1 MMKIVFALVALLVVA
16 QAQTLF
22 SENQYRSEF
31 SNFVSKHEKTYTVED
46 LLARFETFKANLDF
60 ITQHNADSTQT
71 HTVAVNK
78 FADLTNEEYRTTYLG
93 LKIDESRPKNY
104 NPELGL
110 IEIPTDDELDWVAKG
125 AVTGVKDQGQCGSC
139 WAFST
144 TGSVEG
150 ANFLKTGTLNSYSEQ
165 QLVDCAGSQGN
176 MGCNGGLMDYAFEYI
191 EQNGGICLESDYPY
205 TARDGLCQSTCT
217 TSGTVSKYTDVQQGS
232 ETDLMSA
239 IQVGP
244 VSIAIDASGMG
255 FQFYSGG
262 VFSSNCG
269 EQLDHGVL
277 LVGYGTDSSDYWKIK
292 NSWGASWG
300 EQGYIRFIRGQ
311 NECGLADSASYPSA

>member
-1 MMKIVFALVALLVVA
+1 MMKIVFALVCLLVA
-16 QAQTLF
+16 ANATRLF
-22 SENQYRSEF
+22 SENQYRNEF
-31 SNFVSKHEKTYTVED
+31 GNFVANHEKTYTTVE
-46 LLARFETFKANLDF
+46 LLERFEVFKQNLDF
-60 ITQHNADSTQT
+60 ITQHNADDSQT

-78 FADLTNEEYRTTYLG
+78 FADLTNEEYQQTYLG
-93 LKIDESRPKNY
+93 LKVDKTRPRNL
-104 NPELGL
+104 NPELGA
-110 IEIPTDDELDWVAKG
+110 IEISAGDSLDWVAKG

-150 ANFLKTGTLNSYSEQ
+150 ANFLKTGTLTSYSEQ

-191 EQNGGICLESDYPY
+191 EQNGGICTESDYPY
-205 TARDGLCQSTCT
+205 TARDGLCQSTCSV
-217 TSGTVSKYTDVQQGS
+217 SGTVSKYTDVQEGS
-232 ETDLMSA
+232 ESDLMSA

-244 VSIAIDASGMG
+244 VSIAIDASGMA

-269 EQLDHGVL
+269 QQLDHGVL
-277 LVGYGTDSSDYWKIK
+277 LVGYGTDGSDYWKIK
-292 NSWGASWG
+292 NSWGTTWG

-311 NECGLADSASYPSA
+311 NECGLADSASYPTA